1 MKKIL
6 NVSINKIYIMLVIL
20 ISLLMLGGYF
30 SYAMFTVTK
39 EKSNA
44 ISIVTGNLTYKLE
57 VDDAEGNTL
66 TVPANTTIEFTVTLS
81 NPNSIKARF
90 NFYYIGNLDENVSAF
105 YIKEEEIDAP
115 PKEIGANLEKKGTNG
130 STNIYKIIVINNND
144 KEETIKLGVKVGLDY
159 NDLSLD
165 VNEHLFEPYFKLD
178 KKEEL
183 LSDSQ
188 IQENGVG
195 KTYSDVNLKDVILT
209 TTYSNDIN
217 NVKLQCSGVDNLNK
231 EYSNIEL
238 IDNGNKKY
246 TVKSNVDGLIVATI
260 TCTLTGVNERLE
272 QLKDT
277 VSFKIGNGWIIGETD
292 PDNSGDAKYFYYKKG
307 ELVTGWQSLYWYS
320 VHIPAGQYNWYY
332 FYDGTETAV
341 DNGCLGEKNKMTMG
355 WCKNVGG
362 YTGWYYLN
370 INVYTNIPYTLFPY
384 GSMLSNIT
392 ANIRNA
398 DGSYSSYTFNA
409 SGRCI
414 SGNGCF

>member
-1 MKKIL
+1 MKRL
-6 NVSINKIYIMLVIL
+6 LLETSFSKIYMIGMIL
-20 ISLLMLGGYF
+20 ITLLVVGGYF

-105 YIKEEEIDAP
+105 YIKEEEIDA
-115 PKEIGANLEKKGTNG
+115 
-130 STNIYKIIVINNND
+130 
-144 KEETIKLGVKVGLDY
+144 
-159 NDLSLD
+159 
-165 VNEHLFEPYFKLD
+165 NEHLFEPYFKLD

-188 IQENGVG
+188 IQENVVG
-195 KTYSDVNLKDVILT
+195 KTYSNVNLKDVILT

-260 TCTLTGVNERLE
+260 TCTLTGVNEKLE

-277 VSFKIGNGWIIGETD
+277 VSFKIGNGWIIGDVD
-292 PDNSGDAKYFYYKKG
+292 PDSDFKDNKFYYYKKG
-307 ELVTGWQSLYWYS
+307 ELVTGWQTLYWYNEN
-320 VHIPAGQYNWYY
+320 IPAGQYNWYY
-332 FYDGTETAV
+332 FYDGTETDAS
-341 DNGCLGEKNKMTMG
+341 NGCSGEKNKAAVG

-370 INVYTNIPYTLFPY
+370 ISVYTNIPYTIFIY